1 MTKID
6 DMASSMTCEPASTR
20 SIEPR
25 PAVSW
30 RNVKGWLE
38 ASEYL
43 EPNLRTKWEESCKP
57 LSEKVLLIKKLF
69 ASEFASE
76 DFKQVTRNEH
86 MAVALLLSGFNLER
100 VKSTFDLAGLI
111 AVESGTEAR
120 RAKRSGMRRRA
131 AFPSDIMRLN
141 QSGRTEKTQ

>member
-6 DMASSMTCEPASTR
+6 DRAGSTTFQPASTR
-20 SIEPR
+20 SAGPL
-25 PAVSW
+25 PPVSW

-57 LSEKVLLIKKLF
+57 LSEKVLLLKKLF

-76 DFKQVTRNEH
+76 DFKLVTRNEH

-100 VKSTFDLAGLI
+100 VKSTFNLARLV

-120 RAKRSGMRRRA
+120 RAKRSAMRRRA
-131 AFPSDIMRLN
+131 VDIMRLN